1 MTSCPLYNNSSLSN
15 TNGNPYALIQ
25 KAGKRRTKR
34 RSGKSKSKSKSKS
47 RSMRLKKT
55 RSHRRSRSFIF

>member
-34 RSGKSKSKSKSKS
+34 RTS
-47 RSMRLKKT
+47 RSKPKTMRLRKT
-55 RSHRRSRSFIF
+55 RSRRRSRGYIF

>member
-34 RSGKSKSKSKSKS
+34 RSGKSKSKSKS

>member
-25 KAGKRRTKR
+25 KAGKRRTKQ
-34 RSGKSKSKSKSKS
+34 RSGKNSKS
-47 RSMRLKKT
+47 RTRKLRKT
-55 RSHRRSRSFIF
+55 RSRRRSRGFVF

>member
-15 TNGNPYALIQ
+15 TNGNPYALVQ

-34 RSGKSKSKSKSKS
+34 RSSKSKS
-47 RSMRLKKT
+47 RSMKFKKT
-55 RSHRRSRSFIF
+55 RSRRRSRGYIF

>member
-15 TNGNPYALIQ
+15 TNGNPYELIQ

-34 RSGKSKSKSKSKS
+34 RASKKSKS
-47 RSMRLKKT
+47 RNMKLRKT
-55 RSHRRSRSFIF
+55 KSRRRSRGYIF